1 LAASASA
8 LELGEIR
15 IHSTLGQPLRASVAY
30 ALQPN
35 EQIHDYCIYLR
46 PGMSASGLPSIS
58 NAAVSVGDGAI
69 QLTGRTAIREPLL
82 TLQLTVDCPYAAHL
96 RREYSVFVDPQVPSQ
111 AEPAVVADARQTPVE
126 TVRRVRPATSPR
138 AAMAVPAAGAPRIGG
153 RSELREPIRS
163 SGTYRVQ
170 PGDTLSGIASRIPG
184 RVTGIWP
191 TVDAI
196 FAANADAFIDND
208 RNLLRAGAVLAI
220 PDAILA
226 KDGTGTVRPASD
238 RPVDVR
244 ETSAAVA
251 QPAAVTA
258 AEAVTA
264 ATPSRPAAPGRSE
277 AEEARDPAESQVYT
291 ARPGDATAD
300 SDSPFLTP
308 AGGEELSAPAQF
320 GAPVEV
326 IPETTITDAA
336 TTKAVAVARSSS
348 SATSD
353 SWPWLMWLGGSG
365 IVLILALLLFGRK
378 LKGRFAPASA
388 SAEAFAR
395 RRTDRVDLED
405 TDVSPAL
412 ALPSQGTA
420 PVARMVSLDADLE
433 DGSGFQYGGDIDVAQ
448 DFGFSDDSG
457 QFASGIDVEFSSA
470 EGDASEAGTTDIIA
484 PRRVGEATILVSETP
499 PQHDDSGEYDVSMI
513 VDATKQRLGDTDAT
527 TKDLRAIE
535 VDAEDDDTVSDQYT
549 LNHEVDY
556 KVLEQDYQD
565 ELTATQALNAEIAK
579 AAQALSRQFGKNEM
593 GDTLTDTMNEPVDD
607 NTFQLDVFGTDAADD
622 ETTALPTAEPARAAD
637 DTAQMPATANLD
649 DTANEQLAVGMP
661 AAENDSSVEVE
672 IESATIDTRKMRAS

>member
-1 LAASASA
+1 
-8 LELGEIR
+8 
-15 IHSTLGQPLRASVAY
+15 
-30 ALQPN
+30 
-35 EQIHDYCIYLR
+35 
-46 PGMSASGLPSIS
+46 
-58 NAAVSVGDGAI
+58 
-69 QLTGRTAIREPLL
+69 
-82 TLQLTVDCPYAAHL
+82 
-96 RREYSVFVDPQVPSQ
+96 
-111 AEPAVVADARQTPVE
+111 
-126 TVRRVRPATSPR
+126 
-138 AAMAVPAAGAPRIGG
+138 
-153 RSELREPIRS
+153 
-163 SGTYRVQ
+163 
-170 PGDTLSGIASRIPG
+170 
-184 RVTGIWP
+184 
-191 TVDAI
+191 
-196 FAANADAFIDND
+196 
-208 RNLLRAGAVLAI
+208 
-220 PDAILA
+220 
-226 KDGTGTVRPASD
+226 
-238 RPVDVR
+238 
-244 ETSAAVA
+244 
-251 QPAAVTA
+251 
-258 AEAVTA
+258 
-264 ATPSRPAAPGRSE
+264 
-277 AEEARDPAESQVYT
+277 
-291 ARPGDATAD
+291 
-300 SDSPFLTP
+300 
-308 AGGEELSAPAQF
+308 
-320 GAPVEV
+320 
-326 IPETTITDAA
+326 
-336 TTKAVAVARSSS
+336 
-348 SATSD
+348 
-353 SWPWLMWLGGSG
+353 MWLGGSG

-556 KVLEQDYQD
+556 KVLEQDYED
-565 ELTATQALNAEIAK
+565 ELTATQALNAEITK

-607 NTFQLDVFGTDAADD
+607 NSFQLDVFGTDTADD
-622 ETTALPTAEPARAAD
+622 ETTALPIARPARAAD
-637 DTAQMPATANLD
+637 DTAQMAATANLD
-649 DTANEQLAVGMP
+649 DTANEQLAVEMP